1 MNRTNQSQDTKSNH
15 YLAHY
20 TTFEL
25 AELLENNDKVVILLP
40 VGSVEPH
47 GPHLS
52 LQTDTLI
59 SVCAA
64 EAAISKIAD
73 KGYKALIAPAIPYG
87 VTNCAEQF
95 KGAITVEAEAL
106 TAFITSVIQGFVA
119 NGFEHCCVINNH
131 LEPEQDQAVRDA
143 VKCINQ
149 THPKSASIASPL
161 TRRWARTLTDE
172 YKKGECH
179 AGQYETSIILAGA
192 PEFVHPELLE
202 QLDEV
207 PVSLSE
213 KLSEGISDFLEM
225 GMDNAYAGS
234 PKTASVDEGLKTI
247 DNLAEMITTEII
259 ETLNNRS
266 IK

>member
-1 MNRTNQSQDTKSNH
+1 MNPFKKSDH

-25 AELLENNDKVVILLP
+25 EKLLEANADCVILLP

-59 SVCAA
+59 SVCTA
-64 EAAISKIAD
+64 EASIVKLQNEQI
-73 KGYKALIAPAIPYG
+73 KALIAPAIPYG

-95 KGAITVEAEAL
+95 KGAITVDPDAL
-106 TAFITSVIQGFVA
+106 SAFVVSVVSGFLA
-119 NGFEHCCVINNH
+119 NGFKHCCVINNH
-131 LEPEQDQAVRDA
+131 LEPEQDQAIRNAVRA
-143 VKCINQ
+143 INRHDQ
-149 THPKSASIASPL
+149 SLASIASPL

-192 PEFVHPELLE
+192 PEFVKTEVINELKA
-202 QLDEV
+202 V

-213 KLSEGISDFLEM
+213 KLNQGISDFLEM
-225 GMDNAYAGS
+225 GMEEAYAGS
-234 PKTASVDEGLKTI
+234 PSTASVTEGLKTI
-247 DNLAEMITTEII
+247 DRLATMITTEIV
-259 ETLNNRS
+259 ESLAS
-266 IK
+266 

>member
-1 MNRTNQSQDTKSNH
+1 MNLAEQKHSEV

-20 TTFEL
+20 TTFDL
-25 AELLENNDKVVILLP
+25 AKLLESEDKVVILLP

-59 SVCAA
+59 SICAA
-64 EAAISKIAD
+64 EAAIEKLASEGI
-73 KGYKALIAPAIPYG
+73 KALIAPAIPYG
-87 VTNCAEQF
+87 VTNCAAQF
-95 KGAITVEAEAL
+95 KGAITVESEAL
-106 TAFITSVIQGFVA
+106 TSFVASVMKGFIA
-119 NGFEHCCVINNH
+119 NGFSHCCVINNH
-131 LEPEQDQAVRDA
+131 LEPGQDQAIRAA
-143 VKCINQ
+143 VAILNEQ
-149 THPKSASIASPL
+149 ASGNASIASPL

-192 PEFVHPELLE
+192 PDFVKDELLANLE
-202 QLDEV
+202 AV

-213 KLSEGISDFLEM
+213 QINNGVSDFLEM

-234 PKTASVDEGLKTI
+234 PNTASVAEGLKTI
-247 DNLAEMITTEII
+247 DNLATMITTEVL
-259 ETLNNRS
+259 EA
-266 IK
+266 